1 MQGAVCR
8 TQQEVERSPSLL
20 VILSTIPQTSDLST
34 KITSF
39 YRNLLHL
46 RATANIEATLLVLPP
61 SKHLSAAKKT
71 DSKHHA
77 ELRHRAEIPLEE
89 AFPQLDFGTLKSN
102 SSHNKHNTSAPLPK
116 HVPQCFSSIDACN
129 NGTNACSGHGKCTK
143 KSASCY
149 KCSCVRTTVRAG
161 KTILWG
167 GNACQKKDISTE
179 FNLFAGV
186 GIALFTLAA
195 AGVGVLFRMGAQELP
210 SVIGAGVV
218 GPRAQK

>member
-1 MQGAVCR
+1 M
-8 TQQEVERSPSLL
+8 T
-20 VILSTIPQTSDLST
+20 
-34 KITSF
+34 F
-39 YRNLLHL
+39 
-46 RATANIEATLLVLPP
+46 LVLPP
-61 SKHLSAAKKT
+61 GKYLSAPKRAN
-71 DSKHHA
+71 SKHHA
-77 ELRHRAEIPLEE
+77 ELRRRAEIPLEE
-89 AFPQLDFGTLKSN
+89 AFPQLDLGTLKSN
-102 SSHNKHNTSAPLPK
+102 SSHNNHTNTPLPK
-116 HVPQCFSSIDACN
+116 HIPQCFSSLDACN

-143 KSASCY
+143 KSANCY
-149 KCSCVRTTVRAG
+149 KCSCIRTTVRAGKNGESG